1 MKNTEQY
8 KKRFFNLIEST
19 IGNIKPLLTESL
31 DDDQKNEYKAK
42 HLISINFYKMQPALK
57 YLTSASMY
65 KTAID
70 KNEVIDGNEE
80 SDVIDMYQIFVN
92 KQGIDKL
99 IDLYDE
105 KYRTGGD
112 SSELDNSPTE
122 PEKIEKPNDGAY
134 SLDLDIEN
142 GNVTQISRSGNP
154 NLERYKKLTEENKTK
169 YQFCKQ
175 ISEGEICLVEVSKND
190 GIAQGKLTSTKNLVI
205 SFGYKQRDSI
215 EGRINID
222 GEDKYIHGSILKPKV

>member
-31 DDDQKNEYKAK
+31 DVDKKNEYKAK
-42 HLISINFYKMQPALK
+42 YLISNLFYERQPAPK

-80 SDVIDMYQIFVN
+80 PDVKEMYQRFGN
-92 KQGIDKL
+92 EDKDKL
-99 IDLYDE
+99 IKLYDK
-105 KYRTGGD
+105 KYQTGGE
-112 SSELDNSPTE
+112 SSEIDNSPTE
-122 PEKIEKPNDGAY
+122 PEKIGKPNDGTY
-134 SLDLDIEN
+134 NLELDIKN
-142 GNVTQISRSGNP
+142 GNVTKISGSGNP

-175 ISEGEICLVEVSKND
+175 AREGEICLVEVSMTDSN
-190 GIAQGKLTSTKNLVI
+190 AQGKLRSTKNLVI
-205 SFGYKQRDSI
+205 SLYGYKERDNI
-215 EGRINID
+215 EGKIKID
-222 GEDKYIHGSILKPKV
+222 GEDKYIRGSILEPKV

>member
-42 HLISINFYKMQPALK
+42 YLISNLFYERQPAPK

-80 SDVIDMYQIFVN
+80 SDVIDMYQSFIN
-92 KQGIDKL
+92 NQGVDKL
-99 IDLYDE
+99 VNLYD
-105 KYRTGGD
+105 KNYQTGGE

-122 PEKIEKPNDGAY
+122 PEKIEKPNDGTY
-134 SLDLDIEN
+134 NLELDIEN
-142 GNVTQISRSGNP
+142 GNVTKISGSGNP

-169 YQFCKQ
+169 YQFCEQ
-175 ISEGEICLVEVSKND
+175 AREGEICLVEVSMADRN
-190 GIAQGKLTSTKNLVI
+190 AQGKLTSTKNLVI
-205 SFGYKQRDSI
+205 SFGYKERDHI
-215 EGRINID
+215 EGKINID
-222 GEDKYIHGSILKPKV
+222 GEDKYIRGSILEPKF